1 MGESMRVFVSYR
13 RQDARHVAGRLA
25 DRLVERFEVFMDM
38 DTIEPGT
45 DFTDVIRQAVRD
57 CDVFLSVIG
66 PQWTAVQAEDGL
78 RRLDDPN
85 DWVVAE
91 TAAALE
97 RQVPVIPVLVD
108 GATMP
113 ARSELPPALASL
125 ASRQAVTIHHESFSS
140 DVNRLIG
147 AIERRLGTTVIPA
160 DPPPSAP
167 VPAVDPAAVQADYTA
182 ALAAFFA
189 HRWAEAVD
197 GFERVVRQQPQHG
210 GARDRLV
217 EARRHLQLET
227 WNSQAD
233 HAASEGRWADTV
245 VLLENIRSL
254 DPNYPDLTR
263 RLQAATAKR
272 RVADL
277 QADIRNLAA
286 AGQWSAVIAAGQE
299 LAAIDRSRADPEG
312 LVSQAHARLA
322 EQARRAQP
330 YPPIGVP
337 PGRPAASGPTHPAD
351 DGPTTGR
358 PRWLRTAERRPGF
371 CRPAAEAQA
380 VHDVGGCRR
389 GGRGGGRRHRRDRG
403 LSRSRS
409 GLHHRAAFGVHRAL
423 DGTEWAGGLQPTR
436 EYTSGQYAAAQ
447 RLRDL
452 GHQ

>member
-1 MGESMRVFVSYR
+1 MTSSS
-13 RQDARHVAGRLA
+13 
-25 DRLVERFEVFMDM
+25 
-38 DTIEPGT
+38 
-45 DFTDVIRQAVRD
+45 
-57 CDVFLSVIG
+57 SVIG
-66 PQWTAVQAEDGL
+66 PQWMAVQAEDGQ

-125 ASRQAVTIHHESFSS
+125 ASRQAMTIHHESFSS

-147 AIERRLGTTVIPA
+147 AIERRLGTTVIPS
-160 DPPPSAP
+160 DLPPSAP
-167 VPAVDPAAVQADYTA
+167 VPAVDPAVVQADYTA

-197 GFERVVRQQPQHG
+197 GFERVVRQQPEHG

-233 HAASEGRWADTV
+233 HAAGEGRWADTV

-286 AGQWSAVIAAGQE
+286 AGQWAAVIAAGQE

-322 EQARRAQP
+322 ERAQRAQP
-330 YPPIGVP
+330 YRPSRTPRP
-337 PGRPAASGPTHPAD
+337 TPAPGASRPRRPWPHRR
-351 DGPTTGR
+351 R
-358 PRWLRTAERRPGF
+358 PRWLGPPASPRGSPPRRRSASGPRPGWWPPW
-371 CRPAAEAQA
+371 RSRSWSPSSSGSWSIQ
-380 VHDVGGCRR
+380 G
-389 GGRGGGRRHRRDRG
+389 GGRGTTT
-403 LSRSRS
+403 
-409 GLHHRAAFGVHRAL
+409 RAALGVHRTL
-423 DGTEWAGGLQPTR
+423 DGTEWARGLQPTR
-436 EYTSGQYAAAQ
+436 EHTSGQHAAAQ
-447 RLRDL
+447 RVPRPWTPASC
-452 GHQ
+452 GPTFRPTSGPPARSTPRPRVTTWRSSWSARCAAS